1 MEKTEI
7 SDLIKSQIS
16 KKCLEELNLLDRF
29 VANVV
34 SYSERNSK
42 NLLEHINMLKDA
54 ESLCELLL
62 CSFIWSR
69 TPEGHKFW
77 SNIAFQD
84 KTP

>member
-1 MEKTEI
+1 M

-34 SYSERNSK
+34 SYSEGNSK
-42 NLLEHINMLKDA
+42 KLLEYANTLKDT

-62 CSFIWSR
+62 RSFVWSE

-77 SNIAFQD
+77 SNIARQN

>member
-1 MEKTEI
+1 M
-7 SDLIKSQIS
+7 SDLIKSQIN
-16 KKCLEELNLLDRF
+16 KKCLEKLNLLDRF
-29 VANVV
+29 VANII
-34 SYSERNSK
+34 SERNDK
-42 NLLEHINMLKDA
+42 NLPEHINVLKDI

-62 CSFIWSR
+62 CSFIWSK